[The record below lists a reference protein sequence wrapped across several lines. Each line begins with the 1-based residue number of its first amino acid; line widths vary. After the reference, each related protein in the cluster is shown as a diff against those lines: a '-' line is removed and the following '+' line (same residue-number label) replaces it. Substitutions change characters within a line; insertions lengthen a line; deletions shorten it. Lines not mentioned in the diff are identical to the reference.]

1 MCEVE
6 ETSRALSPSG
16 STHVLEGGGGGLQRT
31 DRGGSFTST
40 PI

>member
-16 STHVLEGGGGGLQRT
+16 STHVLEGGGGGGGGVTEDRQR
-31 DRGGSFTST
+31 G
-40 PI
+40 IVH